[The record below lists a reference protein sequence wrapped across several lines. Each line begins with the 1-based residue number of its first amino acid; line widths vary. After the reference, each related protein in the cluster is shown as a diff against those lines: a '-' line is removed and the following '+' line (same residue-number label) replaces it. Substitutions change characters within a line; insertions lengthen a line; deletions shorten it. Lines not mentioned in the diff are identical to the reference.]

1 MKNLLHIASFLFI
14 FSLALTSQAQDQ
26 DSLRIT
32 GVVMDKDS
40 LEALPFSKFSI
51 NSFNFLSD
59 ETGQFSM
66 WVKKNE
72 IIKFSHLGFKDTY
85 LQIDDSLTHRNYLF
99 GVFLTRDTVQLSEVI
114 VVPRYQNLA
123 AQGRYMPLKV
133 TPESV
138 YAANNIR
145 QSTNQ
150 ALTQAPIKMDA
161 EMNQKMV
168 IREQT
173 MNTVYKTQIQP
184 DQMVGLSTEELIP
197 LMLYQSPD
205 NEKVKRT
212 IPQPLT
218 QGEMELLIDLYEQ
231 QLRRFKRG
239 K

>member
-1 MKNLLHIASFLFI
+1 MKNILYLTSFLLAFCLSSV
-14 FSLALTSQAQDQ
+14 SLAQSQ

-40 LEALPFSKFSI
+40 LEVLPFSKFSI
-51 NSFNFLSD
+51 NSLNFLSD

-85 LQIDDSLTHRNYLF
+85 LQINDSLRHRNYLF

-123 AQGRYMPLKV
+123 TQGRYMPLKV

-138 YAANNIR
+138 YATNNIR

-150 ALTQAPIKMDA
+150 ALTQAPKKMDA

-184 DQMVGLSTEELIP
+184 DQMVGVSTEELIP

-205 NEKVKRT
+205 NEKIKRT
-212 IPQPLT
+212 VPQPLT

-231 QLRRFKRG
+231 QLRRFKTG